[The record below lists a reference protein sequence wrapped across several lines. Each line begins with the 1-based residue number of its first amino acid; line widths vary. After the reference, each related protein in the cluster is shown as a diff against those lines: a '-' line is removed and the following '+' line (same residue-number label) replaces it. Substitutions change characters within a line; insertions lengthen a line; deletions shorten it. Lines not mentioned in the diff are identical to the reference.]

1 MIFLNVYL
9 KKAGKTIF
17 YTNCIQNIMMLHF
30 EGDCIFFKEQVLIKW
45 RNFFIIGLF
54 RFRFT
59 PLQHIVDI

>member
-1 MIFLNVYL
+1 
-9 KKAGKTIF
+9 
-17 YTNCIQNIMMLHF
+17 MMLHF

-45 RNFFIIGLF
+45 CNFFIIGLF

>member
-1 MIFLNVYL
+1 
-9 KKAGKTIF
+9 
-17 YTNCIQNIMMLHF
+17 MMLHF

-45 RNFFIIGLF
+45 RIFFIIGLF